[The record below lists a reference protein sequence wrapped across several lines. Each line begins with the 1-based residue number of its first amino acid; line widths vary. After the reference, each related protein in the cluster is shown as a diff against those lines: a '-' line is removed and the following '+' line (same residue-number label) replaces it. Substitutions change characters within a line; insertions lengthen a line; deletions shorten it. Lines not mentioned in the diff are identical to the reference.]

1 MRQASR
7 MPKLHA
13 RRIVRERDEL
23 QFDDG
28 LRVSIERV
36 HDPRARYLRLI
47 VSERGVR
54 LTVPRWAAAEETELF
69 LQRNQPWLR
78 HQLARQLA
86 SQPSMVALQP
96 NLSCELPLRG
106 ERLPLEWREGRFARL
121 QREPHGLVL
130 QLPERFTAAQPARLL
145 REFYLAEARADVG
158 RWLPTYLAGLPR
170 APSRWLIRPLSSL
183 WGSLS
188 ASGSMSLDLALVLG
202 RSRAF
207 EYVLVHELCHLI
219 HANHSRSFWRE
230 VEARYPDWRAERTYL
245 RGAGMGLKRELA
257 VLLGE

>member
-1 MRQASR
+1 

-13 RRIVRERDEL
+13 RRILRERDEL
-23 QFDDG
+23 LFDDG
-28 LRVSIERV
+28 MRIPIERV
-36 HDPRARYLRLI
+36 HDPRARHLRLI

-54 LTVPRWAAAEETELF
+54 LTVPRWAAPTETALF
-69 LQRNQPWLR
+69 LQRNEPWLR
-78 HQLARQLA
+78 HQLARQSA
-86 SQPSMVALQP
+86 SQPSVSKLDA
-96 NLSCELPLRG
+96 NRTAELPLRG

-121 QREPHGLVL
+121 QREANGLVL
-130 QLPERFTAAQPARLL
+130 QLPERFTATQPARLL

-158 RWLPTYLAGLPR
+158 RWLPSYLAGLPR

-188 ASGSMSLDLALVLG
+188 ASGSISLDLSLVLG
-202 RSRAF
+202 RASAF

-230 VEARYPDWRAERTYL
+230 VEARCPDWRGERDYL

>member
-1 MRQASR
+1 

-13 RRIVRERDEL
+13 RRVLREHDEL
-23 QFDDG
+23 LLDDG
-28 LRVSIERV
+28 LRVPIERV
-36 HDPRARYLRLI
+36 HDPRARHLRLI

-54 LTVPRWAAAEETELF
+54 LTVPRWASSAETELF
-69 LQRNQPWLR
+69 LQRNQLWLR
-78 HQLARQLA
+78 HQLARQSA
-86 SQPSMVALQP
+86 AQPSTSKLDP
-96 NLSCELPLRG
+96 TRTTELPLRG
-106 ERLPLEWREGRFARL
+106 ERVPLAWREGRFARL
-121 QREPHGLVL
+121 QREAHGLVL
-130 QLPERFTAAQPARLL
+130 QLPERYPASQPARLL

-188 ASGSMSLDLALVLG
+188 ASGSISLDLSLVLG
-202 RSRAF
+202 RASAF

-230 VEARYPDWRAERTYL
+230 VDARCPGWQGERDYL
-245 RGAGMGLKRELA
+245 RGAGIGLKRELA
-257 VLLGE
+257 VLLDR